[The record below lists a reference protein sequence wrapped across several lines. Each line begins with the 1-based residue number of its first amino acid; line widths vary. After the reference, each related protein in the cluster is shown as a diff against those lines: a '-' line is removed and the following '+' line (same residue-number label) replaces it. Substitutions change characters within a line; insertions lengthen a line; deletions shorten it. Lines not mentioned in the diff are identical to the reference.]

1 MKEVLYY
8 ALMMVLAGVK
18 CVYLVAKTIEKILY
32 KYPFLP
38 ILVLT
43 PLKFLGLIGDKLLVI
58 TIINYLILA
67 VMTPF
72 INVKEDA

>member
-1 MKEVLYY
+1 MTEILYY
-8 ALMMVLAGVK
+8 ALMMVLAGAK
-18 CVYLVAKTIEKILY
+18 CIYLVAKTIEKVLY

-67 VMTPF
+67 IMTPF
-72 INVKEDA
+72 IKVKENA